1 MTRFSPAFRRNS
13 VASPSSNAG
22 SRNHWRRHRRRC
34 ARLQGPESAPAIRDT
49 WAPPSGCR
57 RRSRLI
63 TVAGTAINSAGFPT
77 MPAPRPDRPRTAGC
91 PTAIHAP
98 GTAALRIRAPHRLA
112 LPIVDQDFSR
122 PRPNPATRRI
132 RLADDGLVRAGV
144 APRRFQT
151 TPYVSAYYPQATQ
164 IKCVTT
170 SGGHSDWGISA
181 PFRRPAQGARIGL
194 MRPRSW
200 ASVRRLVLV
209 CRERLSTDPTK
220 HSPSLPSP

>member
-1 MTRFSPAFRRNS
+1 MTRFSAAFRRNS

-34 ARLQGPESAPAIRDT
+34 ARLQGPESAPALRDT
-49 WAPPSGCR
+49 WAPPRGCR

-63 TVAGTAINSAGFPT
+63 TAAGTAINSAGFPT
-77 MPAPRPDRPRTAGC
+77 MPTPRPDRPRTAGC

-151 TPYVSAYYPQATQ
+151 TPYVSTDLNLQENLIA
-164 IKCVTT
+164 C
-170 SGGHSDWGISA
+170 S
-181 PFRRPAQGARIGL
+181 F
-194 MRPRSW
+194 PRS
-200 ASVRRLVLV
+200 
-209 CRERLSTDPTK
+209 D
-220 HSPSLPSP
+220 SLDSLAITIHCPRSHDFRGKSLLAVHCGMFT